1 MTAVHKLLGPVCI
14 SEPSICL
21 YVGGKMATEE
31 SQFEEDTLFGL
42 LYRWSNSPTTAS
54 WGSITDAYWIC
65 MAWLKVFDKENSVCQ
80 VPNDEP
86 SVGFTRKVQH
96 FTKQFGTVDLDE
108 TQNVPLAALLSEI
121 EHLKDSYKSIVGA
134 I

>member
-1 MTAVHKLLGPVCI
+1 MTAVHRLLGPVCI

-21 YVGGKMATEE
+21 YVGGKLATEE
-31 SQFEEDTLFGL
+31 SRFEEDTLFGL

-65 MAWLKVFDKENSVCQ
+65 MAWLKVFDKENSVCLI
-80 VPNDEP
+80 PDNEP
-86 SVGFTRKVQH
+86 SVAFTRQVQH
-96 FTKQFGTVDLDE
+96 FTKQFGPVNLDE
-108 TQNVPLAALLSEI
+108 TQDVPLTTLLSEI
-121 EHLKDSYKSIVGA
+121 RHLKDSYKSILGA